1 MNAPGHPDRSEASPA
16 LMGINIAGVVL
27 NSPLMLAAGT
37 AGYVDELSDVCD
49 LSAVGAII
57 TKSITPEPRP
67 GNEPPRIAGTRL
79 GMLNAIGLA
88 NVGLDQF
95 LAEKLPQSNALNN
108 KTILIGSIAGHSLDD
123 YVRVASA
130 FDERDELPIVELNVS
145 CPNTSDG
152 LIFGEDPKA
161 LSELVHAVRPVLN
174 HTKMIVKLSPNAPS
188 VVAVARS
195 AVESGADAISLINTF
210 TALAVDVE
218 TRKPIISRGKAGL
231 SGAGIHPIAV
241 RMVSDVYREVA
252 KPSNTPI
259 IAYGGVMTWEDAA
272 EFILVGAS
280 AVGMGT
286 ALFVDPAIPKRIF
299 KGLTKW
305 VNHQGASSISELAGL
320 AELE

>member
-1 MNAPGHPDRSEASPA
+1 
-16 LMGINIAGVVL
+16 MGVSIAGVVL
-27 NSPLMLAAGT
+27 DSPLILAAGT
-37 AGYVDELSDVCD
+37 AGYIDELGEVCD
-49 LSAVGAII
+49 LSAVGAVV

-67 GNEPPRIAGTRL
+67 GNEPPRIAGSRL

-95 LAEKLPQSNALNN
+95 LAEKLPQAANLNA
-108 KTILIGSIAGHSLDD
+108 TVIGSIAGHSIDD

-130 FDERDELPIVELNVS
+130 FDERNELPMIELNVS

-152 LIFGEDPKA
+152 LIFGEDPNA
-161 LSELVHAVRPVLN
+161 LSELLHSVRPVLN

-188 VVAVARS
+188 IVAMAEA
-195 AVESGADAISLINTF
+195 AVQGGADVMSLINTF
-210 TALAVDVE
+210 TAMAINVE

-252 KPSNTPI
+252 KPHNIPI
-259 IAYGGVMTWEDAA
+259 IAYGGVLTWEDAA

-286 ALFVDPAIPKRIF
+286 ALFVDPAISKRVF
-299 KGLTKW
+299 KGLAKW
-305 VNHQGASSISELAGL
+305 VNRQGASSISGLVGL